1 MDDTLKRYRDEICT
15 VCKGECHKGITFIF
29 DGSGVRCVDYVKDKT
44 KIKKCIENKR
54 TTAKQQRPIMRDLV

>member
-1 MDDTLKRYRDEICT
+1 MDDTLKKYREEICT

-44 KIKKCIENKR
+44 KIKKHIENKR
-54 TTAKQQRPIMRDLV
+54 TTAKQQKPIMRDLV

>member
-1 MDDTLKRYRDEICT
+1 MDETLKRYRDEICT

-44 KIKKCIENKR
+44 KIKKYERRKM
-54 TTAKQQRPIMRDLV
+54 TTAKQQKPIMCNMV